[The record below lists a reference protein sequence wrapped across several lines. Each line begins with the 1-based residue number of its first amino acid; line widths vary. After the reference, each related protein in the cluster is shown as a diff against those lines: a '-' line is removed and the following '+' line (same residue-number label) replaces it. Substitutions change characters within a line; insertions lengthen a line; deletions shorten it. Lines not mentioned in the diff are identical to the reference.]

1 MDLLDILYKNIPVFL
16 SMQVLMSFFFL
27 YKSIMTMAK
36 NRITLDSQSE
46 SESQSESTIP
56 IEKKQIKYDD
66 KYKNEYISMNSIQL
80 TTTEKENLKN
90 NFVMEITPL
99 GNVIMCY
106 SIDKQCF
113 IYYSDSTNPYRF
125 LETVARKYITT
136 FKCKDLTIFID
147 ESDEIED
154 EKIPTEKTPEV
165 NNTIITHA
173 IAPPPQPPT
182 TTKKNVFAKFKNY
195 NHPNS
200 IPSNSMI
207 AKNNPNKTAKQ
218 SNKEVKE
225 NKNKY
230 ISEGKIVNFSFI
242 KKIDK
247 KQIVKRLN
255 TTFAEFKK
263 MQQESKNKTSL

>member
-1 MDLLDILYKNIPVFL
+1 MDLFLILYKNIPVFL
-16 SMQVLMSFFFL
+16 SIQVFLTLFFL
-27 YKSIMTMAK
+27 YKSLINLAK
-36 NRITLDSQSE
+36 TSITIDLLSDSE
-46 SESQSESTIP
+46 HTITT
-56 IEKKQIKYDD
+56 KKQPIKYDD
-66 KYKNEYISMNSIQL
+66 KYKNEYINLNSRQL
-80 TTTEKENLKN
+80 TTIEKEKLKN

-99 GNVIMCY
+99 GNVIMYY
-106 SIDKQCF
+106 SIDKQGF
-113 IYYSDSTNPYRF
+113 IYYSDSTIPYRF

-136 FKCKDLTIFID
+136 FKCKDITIYVD
-147 ESDEIED
+147 ETDEIED
-154 EKIPTEKTPEV
+154 EKIPISIEKQSEMVAVT
-165 NNTIITHA
+165 NTNPKICT
-173 IAPPPQPPT
+173 T

-207 AKNNPNKTAKQ
+207 AKNNPNKNTKQ

-230 ISEGKIVNFSFI
+230 ISEGKIINFSFI

>member
-36 NRITLDSQSE
+36 NSITIDSL
-46 SESQSESTIP
+46 SESQSESTTTIP
-56 IEKKQIKYDD
+56 IGKKPIKYDD
-66 KYKNEYISMNSIQL
+66 KYKNEYAKLNSRQL
-80 TTTEKENLKN
+80 TTSEKEHLKN
-90 NFVMEITPL
+90 NFVMETTPL

-113 IYYSDSTNPYRF
+113 IYYSDSTIPYRF

-136 FKCKDLTIFID
+136 FKCKDITIYVD
-147 ESDEIED
+147 ETDEIED
-154 EKIPTEKTPEV
+154 EKIPTEKASEV
-165 NNTIITHA
+165 NNAIITHA
-173 IAPPPQPPT
+173 IAPPPPT

-207 AKNNPNKTAKQ
+207 AKNNSNKTSSQ

-230 ISEGKIVNFSFI
+230 ISEGKIINFSFI

-255 TTFAEFKK
+255 MTFAEFKK